1 MKFTVIL
8 VQIFF
13 LVHPHPRDRHYL
25 LEVAGGKRYLVEN
38 GSNNNI
44 VQNIGKI
51 HLHNGGKNHLLKN
64 GGRNSFDQNRGRNH
78 IVENGGKNRLVQ
90 HESKNYLVQNEDK
103 NYLVQTGE
111 ELNLVEEAQNASSPN
126 ENLHNKA

>member
-1 MKFTVIL
+1 MKFLVIF

-13 LVHPHPRDRHYL
+13 LVHPYPGSTHYL
-25 LEVAGGKRYLVEN
+25 LEVVGGKRYLVEN

>member
-1 MKFTVIL
+1 MKFLVIF

-13 LVHPHPRDRHYL
+13 LVHPHPGGTHYL
-25 LEVAGGKRYLVEN
+25 LEVVGGKRYLVEN

-103 NYLVQTGE
+103 NYLVQTGGE
-111 ELNLVEEAQNASSPN
+111 HYLVEVARNTSSLN